1 MRGRNYGLLLWGQVG
16 TGKSYLA
23 GCVANALMER
33 EIPVCVTGTRIG
45 NTVLVVSVFFKLDST
60 DTAADKMMKMLEAE
74 AAAGYLPP
82 FSA

>member
-33 EIPVCVTGTRIG
+33 EIPVFVTGTRIG
-45 NTVLVVSVFFKLDST
+45 NTVLVVSVFFKQDST